1 MIGGGLASI
10 ALKILIFTFFIMQL
24 LAVVMYRD
32 PQLSKFENIESRA
45 NMDEPM
51 NLATNNLLFYF
62 GLMSLKGVPLQQD
75 PRYGTFR
82 LAMLGLDVNE
92 EGHWIQLPPIDV
104 PIKEVDMSNDETA
117 KKILYFYENMPFG
130 VYSAD
135 SSLLEVFGTVDDAP
149 AQSIMLQF
157 VPCDVS
163 GAVECA
169 TSSEIQ
175 AYENETAFWM
185 MSSYN
190 SIDMEAVL
198 PIEDTL
204 K

>member
-1 MIGGGLASI
+1 M
-10 ALKILIFTFFIMQL
+10 
-24 LAVVMYRD
+24 
-32 PQLSKFENIESRA
+32 
-45 NMDEPM
+45 
-51 NLATNNLLFYF
+51 
-62 GLMSLKGVPLQQD
+62 
-75 PRYGTFR
+75 
-82 LAMLGLDVNE
+82 NE

-149 AQSIMLQF
+149 SQAIVLQF

-169 TSSEIQ
+169 TSFEIQ
-175 AYENETAFWM
+175 AYENETTFWM
-185 MSSYN
+185 MSSFN